1 MECADDYGESYQRI
15 VQIYSHAHAHA
26 YAYAHIHIFSSYLSH
41 SISIVLLLR
50 LCFIYPKFCLL
61 SPSLCFGWRYGGLQR
76 F

>member
-15 VQIYSHAHAHA
+15 VQIYSHAH
-26 YAYAHIHIFSSYLSH
+26 AYAHIHIFSSYLSH